1 MCSSMS
7 TQSRYHL
14 RTVASVPPLTEDLS
28 ESWDGI
34 IRNGHRSMVPSHDD
48 SGHICAEYRFCHMT
62 MFEILLR
69 LTHDCPFANLSRDF
83 SDVKMF
89 LWCNRQY
96 EIMEFVTKED
106 EDTEHLLKAATE
118 IGVTIEHFSDCGN
131 IHAIIQ
137 DCQCNAENSVTVL
150 FDACNLLQISPV
162 VYMEGWEHYR
172 LIAFKQS
179 DVREVM
185 RLLDQR
191 DITYEILRKVPF
203 DGFIASSLTLTA
215 DALFSE
221 LTDKQIEALLT
232 AYTNGY
238 YQMPR
243 RADIQTISERRRT
256 SSSLQSFLISS
267 SSGRL
272 PNRNGRR
279 SISVGSSSPFLDW
292 KHESSHTNW
301 LRGAIRDQVF
311 LEKHC
316 VEFAAYPDAVI

>member
-1 MCSSMS
+1 
-7 TQSRYHL
+7 
-14 RTVASVPPLTEDLS
+14 
-28 ESWDGI
+28 
-34 IRNGHRSMVPSHDD
+34 
-48 SGHICAEYRFCHMT
+48 
-62 MFEILLR
+62 
-69 LTHDCPFANLSRDF
+69 
-83 SDVKMF
+83 
-89 LWCNRQY
+89 
-96 EIMEFVTKED
+96 MEFVTKED
-106 EDTEHLLKAATE
+106 EDTEHLLKAATA
-118 IGVTIEHFSDCGN
+118 IGVTIGQFSDCGN

-179 DVREVM
+179 DIREIM

-243 RADIQTISERRRT
+243 RADIQTISERTDLVRTTFQEHLRKAENKLIAAIVPYLELFRKAPESRREEINL
-256 SSSLQSFLISS
+256 SRVIESFP
-267 SSGRL
+267 RL
-272 PNRNGRR
+272 
-279 SISVGSSSPFLDW
+279 
-292 KHESSHTNW
+292 ET
-301 LRGAIRDQVF
+301 
-311 LEKHC
+311 
-316 VEFAAYPDAVI
+316 